1 MNKISVFFLLF
12 VVGSMIFITTP
23 NTVQAD
29 PQLEILIKIALNTK
43 EHIKSDI
50 DKISNVSK
58 EAYQQYDEGVKET
71 DLLIKATTDGDTTSA
86 RQHFV
91 SAMVAFKKVSMGIE
105 NLSNQSQQLLIPD
118 RSQTIKKYESNIKK
132 LKIISQKLKADVNFD
147 QIDQLLTLA
156 KENYAQGNITENE
169 KVLSQIASVG
179 LEIHKLLYEI
189 SEQNKIYRAQHFA
202 KKYVERI
209 NYLILEAKEIGLHQT
224 VNELEQSKIQLL
236 QANSTQLI
244 KQQIKITVSYKQKV
258 EQAKEIHENRFL
270 KYNAVIDS
278 LENKAKRLAQDVEEN
293 NAAAYFLAKIFNL
306 IEDVRMD
313 LKDLEYA
320 PASLRDDSKYI
331 DLTIGSK
338 IKTIKDMLVKVEKL
352 VYTSS

>member
-147 QIDQLLTLA
+147 QIDQLLT
-156 KENYAQGNITENE
+156 
-169 KVLSQIASVG
+169 
-179 LEIHKLLYEI
+179 
-189 SEQNKIYRAQHFA
+189 R
-202 KKYVERI
+202 
-209 NYLILEAKEIGLHQT
+209 
-224 VNELEQSKIQLL
+224 
-236 QANSTQLI
+236 
-244 KQQIKITVSYKQKV
+244 
-258 EQAKEIHENRFL
+258 
-270 KYNAVIDS
+270 
-278 LENKAKRLAQDVEEN
+278 
-293 NAAAYFLAKIFNL
+293 FLAKLHPLGWKFINYY
-306 IEDVRMD
+306 M
-313 LKDLEYA
+313 K
-320 PASLRDDSKYI
+320 
-331 DLTIGSK
+331 
-338 IKTIKDMLVKVEKL
+338 
-352 VYTSS
+352 